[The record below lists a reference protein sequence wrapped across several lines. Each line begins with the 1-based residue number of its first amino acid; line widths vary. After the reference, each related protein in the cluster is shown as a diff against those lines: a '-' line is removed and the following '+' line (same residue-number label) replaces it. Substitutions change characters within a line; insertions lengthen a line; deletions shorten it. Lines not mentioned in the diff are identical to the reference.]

1 MDWAGRPIQQ
11 ASGQRPALPSQL
23 HRSGLF
29 VLVQNGFLLR
39 EVPIVLPARTDGHS
53 KLTFAEAAR
62 RGRCLLQ
69 LAGERFRHAE
79 QFRLPFADATFEGV
93 YNLGVMEH
101 FTTDEIARIL
111 SEFRRVLRPGGKAV
125 LFWPR
130 TSAPSVW
137 GAARRALVPR
147 PGGGPRRAA
156 APAGDL
162 AIAWPGGGRGT
173 PATGRLQAG
182 ELPLRPGRPVHPSRA
197 GGRTLG
203 SIPALNLAARGRRH
217 ARLPCPRPVGT
228 LRAMKTSHRIAVLLC
243 ACLLATASTHAAA
256 MKALIVDG
264 QNNHDW
270 KGTTPH
276 LKKDLEA
283 TGLFEVDVATSPA
296 GKDDMASFKPEFK
309 KYKLVVSNY
318 NGADWPKETQ
328 TAFEEFVRDGG
339 GFVSVH
345 AANNSFPNWPAY
357 NQMIGLGGWGGRSEK
372 SGPYVYWEEKAAKVI
387 KDIAPGRG
395 GSHGPQHEFFVET
408 REPSHPIVAGLP
420 VKWLHA
426 KDELYDRLRGP
437 AENLT
442 VLATAFAPKE
452 KSGTDRHEPMLMT
465 TTFGKGRVF
474 HTALGHA
481 GGGKREA
488 QQCVGFI
495 VTFQRGAEWAVT
507 GKVTQKVP
515 ADFPGT
521 DKVSLRE

>member
-1 MDWAGRPIQQ
+1 
-11 ASGQRPALPSQL
+11 
-23 HRSGLF
+23 
-29 VLVQNGFLLR
+29 
-39 EVPIVLPARTDGHS
+39 
-53 KLTFAEAAR
+53 
-62 RGRCLLQ
+62 
-69 LAGERFRHAE
+69 
-79 QFRLPFADATFEGV
+79 
-93 YNLGVMEH
+93 
-101 FTTDEIARIL
+101 
-111 SEFRRVLRPGGKAV
+111 
-125 LFWPR
+125 
-130 TSAPSVW
+130 
-137 GAARRALVPR
+137 
-147 PGGGPRRAA
+147 
-156 APAGDL
+156 
-162 AIAWPGGGRGT
+162 
-173 PATGRLQAG
+173 
-182 ELPLRPGRPVHPSRA
+182 
-197 GGRTLG
+197 
-203 SIPALNLAARGRRH
+203 
-217 ARLPCPRPVGT
+217 
-228 LRAMKTSHRIAVLLC
+228 MKTSHRIAVLLC
-243 ACLLATASTHAAA
+243 ACLLATATSHAAA

-276 LKKDLEA
+276 LKKYLEA

-318 NGADWPKETQ
+318 NGADWSKETQ
-328 TAFEEFVRDGG
+328 VAFEEFVRNGG
-339 GFVSVH
+339 AFVSVH

-395 GSHGPQHEFFVET
+395 GGHGPQHEFFVET

-515 ADFPGT
+515 TDFPGT

>member
-1 MDWAGRPIQQ
+1 MP
-11 ASGQRPALPSQL
+11 
-23 HRSGLF
+23 
-29 VLVQNGFLLR
+29 
-39 EVPIVLPARTDGHS
+39 DG
-53 KLTFAEAAR
+53 
-62 RGRCLLQ
+62 
-69 LAGERFRHAE
+69 
-79 QFRLPFADATFEGV
+79 
-93 YNLGVMEH
+93 
-101 FTTDEIARIL
+101 
-111 SEFRRVLRPGGKAV
+111 RVL
-125 LFWPR
+125 
-130 TSAPSVW
+130 
-137 GAARRALVPR
+137 
-147 PGGGPRRAA
+147 
-156 APAGDL
+156 
-162 AIAWPGGGRGT
+162 
-173 PATGRLQAG
+173 
-182 ELPLRPGRPVHPSRA
+182 
-197 GGRTLG
+197 
-203 SIPALNLAARGRRH
+203 
-217 ARLPCPRPVGT
+217 GT
-228 LRAMKTSHRIAVLLC
+228 LRPMKTSLRVAVLLL
-243 ACLLATASTHAAA
+243 ASLLANTTTHAAA

-276 LKKDLEA
+276 LKKYLEA
-283 TGLFEVDVATSPA
+283 TGLFEVDVATTPA
-296 GKDDMASFKPEFK
+296 AKEDMSSFKPEFK

-328 TAFEEFVRDGG
+328 AAFEQFVRDGG

-357 NQMIGLGGWGGRSEK
+357 NQMIGVGGWGGRSEK
-372 SGPYVYWEEKAAKVI
+372 SGPYVYWEEKAAKVV

-395 GSHGPQHEFFVET
+395 GSHGPQHEFLVET
-408 REPSHPIVAGLP
+408 RDAAHPIMAGLP

-442 VLATAFAPKE
+442 VLATAFAPKD

-495 VTFQRGAEWAVT
+495 VTLQRGSEWAVT

-521 DKVSLRE
+521 DKVRLRE

>member
-1 MDWAGRPIQQ
+1 M
-11 ASGQRPALPSQL
+11 
-23 HRSGLF
+23 
-29 VLVQNGFLLR
+29 N
-39 EVPIVLPARTDGHS
+39 
-53 KLTFAEAAR
+53 
-62 RGRCLLQ
+62 
-69 LAGERFRHAE
+69 
-79 QFRLPFADATFEGV
+79 
-93 YNLGVMEH
+93 
-101 FTTDEIARIL
+101 
-111 SEFRRVLRPGGKAV
+111 
-125 LFWPR
+125 
-130 TSAPSVW
+130 TS
-137 GAARRALVPR
+137 L
-147 PGGGPRRAA
+147 
-156 APAGDL
+156 
-162 AIAWPGGGRGT
+162 
-173 PATGRLQAG
+173 
-182 ELPLRPGRPVHPSRA
+182 
-197 GGRTLG
+197 
-203 SIPALNLAARGRRH
+203 
-217 ARLPCPRPVGT
+217 
-228 LRAMKTSHRIAVLLC
+228 RIAVLLC
-243 ACLLATASTHAAA
+243 ACLLATATSHAAA

-276 LKKDLEA
+276 LKKYLEA
-283 TGLFEVDVATSPA
+283 TGLFEVDMSPFSDVATTPEK
-296 GKDDMASFKPEFK
+296 GDMSAFKPEFK

-318 NGADWPKETQ
+318 NGADWSKETQ
-328 TAFEEFVRDGG
+328 VAFEEFVRNGG
-339 GFVSVH
+339 AFVSVH

-515 ADFPGT
+515 TDFPGT